1 MTAPS
6 MEDMNKAIIEDGLV
20 HVFHTWSGHLRAS
33 VACALLRAHSL
44 GWLSMLSGDEDSVD
58 LLWLHR
64 PVLFLQVLNGHLCL
78 AIRSQPPQL
87 SILAHLSQRV
97 AQSCCHR
104 VGQGHAVLRLIT
116 RISKH
121 DTLVTGTKIH
131 IVLANMDTSS
141 NVWTLLV
148 DAHNDLARLVA

>member
-44 GWLSMLSGDEDSVD
+44 GWLGMLSGDEDSVD

-64 PVLFLQVLNGHLCL
+64 PVLFLQVLNGHLCVAIEWVKGMQSSVSSL
-78 AIRSQPPQL
+78 AYPNMIPWSPAPRSISSLPTCTPPAISGLCLLMRTMTSHVL
-87 SILAHLSQRV
+87 S
-97 AQSCCHR
+97 
-104 VGQGHAVLRLIT
+104 LIP
-116 RISKH
+116 
-121 DTLVTGTKIH
+121 LH
-131 IVLANMDTSS
+131 IQT
-141 NVWTLLV
+141 
-148 DAHNDLARLVA
+148 